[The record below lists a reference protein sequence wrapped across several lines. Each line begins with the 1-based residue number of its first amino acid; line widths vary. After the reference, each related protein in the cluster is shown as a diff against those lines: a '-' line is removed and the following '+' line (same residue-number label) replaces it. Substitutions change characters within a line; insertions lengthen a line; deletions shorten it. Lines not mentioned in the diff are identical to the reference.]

1 MAKLRT
7 PIWESVKISLASLRA
22 NKLRSI
28 LTLIGVII
36 GVTSIIAMV
45 SLISGFNK
53 LVADQLATLGS
64 TTFIVEKFGI
74 IMSDDAWFNALKR
87 KDLTLRDY
95 QAIVEGCTECEEVAL
110 QMASNRKVKYGSEH
124 FSRVPIVGITPNYM
138 KVVALDDIVDKGQG
152 RSITEFEN
160 DHRRQVVIL
169 GPEMAEKFFPKLDP
183 IGKKVKI
190 EGADFT
196 VVGVPKKRGSFL
208 GDNQDRFAAVPF
220 TTYQKYFAD
229 KLEPWE
235 GLQFYIKAK
244 DYPSLE
250 RAQDQV
256 RAILRARRHVPYHAK
271 DDFGMYTAETLMD
284 IFKQITAGIS
294 FTLVG
299 IVSISLLVGGIVI
312 MNIMLVSVTER
323 TREIGV
329 RKALGARRRSILV
342 QFLVESVTLAAVG
355 GVLGILL
362 GIFLAK
368 VISWTTP
375 IPATIE
381 PWSILA
387 GLLVS
392 TGVGVFF
399 GVFPA
404 AKAAKLDPIEALRHE

>member
-1 MAKLRT
+1 MGKLKT
-7 PIWESVKISLASLRA
+7 PIWESVKISLSSLRA

-36 GVTSIIAMV
+36 GVTSIITMV

-74 IMSDDAWFNALKR
+74 ILSDDDWFDAMKR
-87 KDLTLRDY
+87 KDLTLADY
-95 QAIVEGCTECEEVAL
+95 QAVVAGCTECEEVAL
-110 QMASNRKVKYGSEH
+110 QKVSNRKVKYGREH

-152 RSITEFEN
+152 RVITEFEN

-169 GPEMAEKFFPKLDP
+169 GPELTDKFFPMLDP
-183 IGKKVKI
+183 IGKKVRI
-190 EGADFT
+190 GDADFT

-208 GDNQDRFAAVPF
+208 GDNQDRFAAIPF
-220 TTYQKYFAD
+220 SVYQKYFSN

-244 DYPSLE
+244 DYPSME
-250 RAQDQV
+250 KAQDQV
-256 RAILRARRHVPYHAK
+256 RAILRARRHVPYHDK

-284 IFKQITAGIS
+284 LFKQVTTGIS

-329 RKALGARRRSILV
+329 RKALGARRRSILS
-342 QFLVESVTLAAVG
+342 QFLIESVTLAVVG
-355 GVLGILL
+355 GTMGILL
-362 GIFLAK
+362 GVFLAK
-368 VISWTTP
+368 LISWTTP
-375 IPATIE
+375 IPAAIE

-404 AKAAKLDPIEALRHE
+404 AKAARLDPIEALRYE

>member
-36 GVTSIIAMV
+36 GVMSIIAMV

-110 QMASNRKVKYGSEH
+110 QMNTSRRIKYRNENV
-124 FSRVPIVGITPNYM
+124 SRVSLVGITPNYM

-152 RSITEFEN
+152 RVITEFEN

-169 GPEMAEKFFPKLDP
+169 GPELVEKFFPKLDP
-183 IGKKVKI
+183 IGKRVKI
-190 EGADFT
+190 DNVDFT

-220 TTYQKYFAD
+220 TTYQKYFAN

-256 RAILRARRHVPYHAK
+256 RGILRARRHVPYHAK

-329 RKALGARRRSILV
+329 RKALGARRRSILI
-342 QFLVESVTLAAVG
+342 QFLVESVTLALVG
-355 GVLGILL
+355 GAIGILL
-362 GIFLAK
+362 GVFLAK
-368 VISWTTP
+368 VVSWTTP
-375 IPATIE
+375 IPAAIE
-381 PWSILA
+381 PWSIIA